1 MEGIIGMGEGSHERR
16 ENISEVLDDLIFH
29 LNTTK
34 STFTFLIVSSFILAP
49 LALIVAAVFIGYPR
63 FLFLLLERVPQVGAI
78 LLIFLTISVV
88 LASVWLAI
96 GIKERRFFSAW
107 NKRFGRFMSLK
118 DKIDREL
125 AEEKGRSERKAR
137 EGNEQED

>member
-1 MEGIIGMGEGSHERR
+1 MPLGEDNPEKR
-16 ENISEVLDDLIFH
+16 ETIVNVLDDLIYH
-29 LNTTK
+29 LNTTR

-49 LALIVAAVFIGYPR
+49 LALIVAAVFTVYPR
-63 FLFLLLERVPQVGAI
+63 FLFLLLERLPQIGAI
-78 LLIFLTISVV
+78 IIIFITITVI

-107 NKRFGRFMSLK
+107 NVRFGRFMTLK

-125 AEEKGRSERKAR
+125 GEGKSPEHASEDKDRR
-137 EGNEQED
+137 L